1 MRSEASAPKARR
13 LTAHTR
19 QNHTHRGAEKREAPS
34 ERGKPGFLPPVGG
47 KGPGGQ
53 GYVHHIVLMPLGPP
67 PNLSSPSGRF
77 FPRHELTRRV
87 ELGAE
92 GHELLVGL
100 VGGDRFRLLRG
111 GLGAE
116 GHDLLEAWRSRW
128 LYRSES

>member
-1 MRSEASAPKARR
+1 MGTTAVAAAGPTGTASSLSVAARR
-13 LTAHTR
+13 RLR
-19 QNHTHRGAEKREAPS
+19 LRRRGE
-34 ERGKPGFLPPVGG
+34 
-47 KGPGGQ
+47 
-53 GYVHHIVLMPLGPP
+53 
-67 PNLSSPSGRF
+67 
-77 FPRHELTRRV
+77 RRV

>member
-1 MRSEASAPKARR
+1 M
-13 LTAHTR
+13 
-19 QNHTHRGAEKREAPS
+19 
-34 ERGKPGFLPPVGG
+34 GG

-67 PNLSSPSGRF
+67 PNLSSPSERF

-111 GLGAE
+111 ELGAE
-116 GHDLLEAWRSRW
+116 GHDLLEAWRLRW

>member
-1 MRSEASAPKARR
+1 M
-13 LTAHTR
+13 
-19 QNHTHRGAEKREAPS
+19 
-34 ERGKPGFLPPVGG
+34 
-47 KGPGGQ
+47 
-53 GYVHHIVLMPLGPP
+53 
-67 PNLSSPSGRF
+67 
-77 FPRHELTRRV
+77 